1 MALLFWLG
9 FYGFK
14 KLATEIFSLVVL
26 QQKGKTKVSPEY
38 CPNQNE
44 WVMIKCHD
52 CRIIKE
58 VVIVLRGLL
67 RWKWIYQSFYL
78 GAWWML
84 ALFKSLMLLDNYFSS
99 SKVSLFGISEKNTSH
114 FWVFF
119 KFTKFRLKWKQKLK
133 LVDFVLW
140 LELWD

>member
-1 MALLFWLG
+1 
-9 FYGFK
+9 
-14 KLATEIFSLVVL
+14 
-26 QQKGKTKVSPEY
+26 
-38 CPNQNE
+38 
-44 WVMIKCHD
+44 MIKCHD

-114 FWVFF
+114 F
-119 KFTKFRLKWKQKLK
+119 
-133 LVDFVLW
+133 
-140 LELWD
+140 